1 MKPEFYPLSEQ
12 QRQSQKALMAHLL
25 EIYAITQ
32 AEKQTEALSAQ
43 LDDLAQQAQ
52 SKIDQTQDVR
62 TQIQQLMQLVYQ
74 EWAFTCDEDPYHF
87 PADCLLLDQ
96 FLANKQGADASLG
109 ALVLFLA
116 ERLNLPL
123 LPVNFSTQLLLRADI
138 EGDMLLINPSDGQT
152 IRQAVLNQWIAD
164 YVGFYK
170 LPEIYDISPADDKAL
185 ETIKAHVA
193 QHLKNGLI
201 REERTDEALRYINER
216 LKLNPKN
223 PYEIRDRGLVMAILG
238 CTKEAVA
245 DFRFFVQ
252 RCPTDPLAG
261 LLRDQIMGGLDVNY
275 SVH

>member
-1 MKPEFYPLSEQ
+1 MKIEFYPLSEQ
-12 QRQSQKALMAHLL
+12 QRQSQQALMTYLL
-25 EIYAITQ
+25 EVYEITQ
-32 AEKQTEALSAQ
+32 AEPQVRHVSAQ
-43 LDDLAQQAQ
+43 LDALAEKARTA
-52 SKIDQTQDVR
+52 IDQTQDLQA
-62 TQIQQLMQLVYQ
+62 QIQQLMQLVYQ
-74 EWAFTCDEDPYHF
+74 DWAFVCDEDPYHF
-87 PADCLLLDQ
+87 PADCLLIDKL
-96 FLANKQGADASLG
+96 LEKKLGADLSLG

-123 LPVNFSTQLLLRADI
+123 FPVNFSTQLLLRADI
-138 EGDMLLINPSDGQT
+138 EGKMLLINPVDGQT
-152 IRQAVLNQWIAD
+152 VQQEVLNQWIAD
-164 YVGFYK
+164 YIGFYK

-185 ETIKAHVA
+185 ETLKAHLA

-223 PYEIRDRGLVMAILG
+223 PYEIRDRGLVMATLG

-252 RCPTDPLAG
+252 RCPTDPMAD